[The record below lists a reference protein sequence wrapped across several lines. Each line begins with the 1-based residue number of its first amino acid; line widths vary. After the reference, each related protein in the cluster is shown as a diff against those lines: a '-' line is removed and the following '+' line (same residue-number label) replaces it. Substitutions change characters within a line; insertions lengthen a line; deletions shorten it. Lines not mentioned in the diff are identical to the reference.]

1 MNYSIQQLADEVN
14 RWCEQHRI
22 VPLNNQAGEAITV
35 RNIRYYQS
43 MGLVDRP
50 LDSSG
55 RGFGE
60 KHRLQLQAIRL
71 LQARGL
77 PLGKMQSLLYGRDEK
92 DLREIERRGLAELK
106 QAVPP
111 PVPAGAGW
119 EVVALAGD
127 CLLLL
132 GNGRSITVEQ
142 RAKIAQILQPS
153 ILPSGKDGKTEK
165 QKGE

>member
-1 MNYSIQQLADEVN
+1 
-14 RWCEQHRI
+14 
-22 VPLNNQAGEAITV
+22 LNNQAGEVITV

-50 LDSSG
+50 ADSSG
-55 RGFGE
+55 QGFGE

-92 DLREIERRGLAELK
+92 DLREIERRGLAELQ
-106 QAVPP
+106 QAAPP
-111 PVPAGAGW
+111 PLPVQAGW

-132 GNGRSITVEQ
+132 GNGRTLTAAQ